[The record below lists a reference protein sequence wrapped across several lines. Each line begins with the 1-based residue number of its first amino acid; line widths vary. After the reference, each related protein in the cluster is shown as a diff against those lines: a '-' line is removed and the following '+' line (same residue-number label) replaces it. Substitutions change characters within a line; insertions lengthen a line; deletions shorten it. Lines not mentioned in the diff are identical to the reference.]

1 MIGRLRG
8 TVIEKSPPSLVVDV
22 HGVGYEVV
30 APMSTFYRLPEVGQ
44 EVVLFTQMV
53 VREDAQLLYGFANTH
68 ERELFRQLIK
78 VTGVGAK
85 MSIAILSGMSPQ
97 DFVYAVQSSDLTA
110 LTRIPGVGR
119 KTAERLVVEM
129 RDRFKDSDAVMA
141 PLTGEAI
148 INDVN
153 DAVADAVSAL
163 VALGYKPQ
171 EASRWVRRIN
181 SSGMAREEIIR
192 QALQLASGGSGPATL

>member
-30 APMSTFYRLPEVGQ
+30 APMSTFYRLPDVGQ

-53 VREDAQLLYGFANTH
+53 VREDAQLLYGFANPH

-129 RDRFKDSDAVMA
+129 RDRFKDSEAVMA
-141 PLTGEAI
+141 PLTGDAI
-148 INDVN
+148 ASDVN

-171 EASRWVRRIN
+171 EASRWVRRI
-181 SSGMAREEIIR
+181 SSNGMAREEIIR
-192 QALQLASGGSGPATL
+192 QALQLASGGSASATL